1 MSVGQL
7 DANITARAGSK
18 RGMDL
23 YSGNTESIKRDVS
36 EMMELHQKNTATDEF
51 YQNKYGSRWKEYQQF
66 INTVFGLMTKEQQS
80 INPMFQSDS
89 ISSQKGQV
97 YRTYRLDR
105 ISKATR
111 MDGATSMPFHYENIK
126 MNFLPDGFTDATKPV
141 DVTKIEDGFYSQL
154 ESVISKKI
162 PTRATPEQIMA
173 TIDPTRGSGIK
184 ADEIKWS
191 GIEQALPKLAVDGK
205 VTKEALLK
213 YLSDEGNVRFEEVTL
228 SDKSRRFEV
237 REKQEGFAVWD
248 AQGNRWDSDRIL
260 PTRELAQREAE
271 AGNSELSEN
280 LFRTKFSQ
288 HVLPGGENYR
298 EVVLTMP
305 DVNRQRYEE
314 LAKIGSSQMSNEQ
327 FAEYKRLEKS
337 GAPNAGY
344 TSSHFPDIPNYVAH
358 MRLDERT
365 LGDGTRT
372 LHSAEYQSD
381 RHQAGRKKGY
391 RGDLEAG
398 FSAKQ
403 NNENFYIVADD
414 DGRRLTS
421 NYSSRENAI
430 NAFNQGR
437 SELGVGGVADA
448 PFRTTWPLQ
457 LFKRQL
463 RDAVE
468 GGFDSVS
475 WDVGETHRDRYD
487 MSEHIETIDVQTAPN
502 GDKEISLMPKGDAS
516 AIMIETN
523 KDGEIFNSSENFVG
537 KSLEEV
543 IGKELANKVLQTK
556 NDEISGNNLKVGGEG
571 MKGFYDTMLPK
582 EIGKYVKQWGGKVE
596 KSEIKGNAADIDT
609 RAENIFTEW
618 ERTGND
624 YNKTYADAQEQAYAE
639 LGKNGVVEST
649 PIWRIDITP
658 EMRKISETGQ
668 TRYLPEGNKKTK
680 ERQVIGEDMVIDKGD
695 SDTLDVIQS
704 VNAETQ
710 MPSWK
715 DDKPVPVSFGYDLAS
730 APHIS
735 KFAGKVENPS
745 TEFLDNLPYD
755 LNRAE
760 YGRVKSLIENGVV
773 DHFANKMANETRVVL
788 KDPAIAAGKGW
799 YSRMRVKLLNALGET
814 GRELFSQFLGATS
827 AQTPVDENFLQTVDA
842 HEGMKSGRY
851 DRHRKGYLTAIKAEM
866 NGTLNKE
873 IVKTK
878 SVESIKT
885 ILSKLKD
892 ALPLAKVKADKIAI
906 YAEIKSLTK
915 LIETPVN
922 ERTEA
927 QRIKLYVVANDLL
940 PRRSN
945 GAKFNANSGAVLKVI
960 AGVWLNNRE
969 SPKTPNFAGNL
980 SGRTVQA
987 TIDIWAARYIRRMIY
1002 GGEGVPWRIQPKSEV
1017 GVSKEDFAFSQIV
1030 MERAARKLDMNP
1042 DDLQAILWFAEKDF
1056 WDKKKWTKNE
1066 GAKKSSF
1073 DDIFDI
1079 FFPEGKKPLSFAE
1092 GSAMI
1097 KNAREQQKAIAEKEK
1112 KDNLKAE
1119 ANALGISVAALT
1131 RMKKQKN

>member
-1 MSVGQL
+1 
-7 DANITARAGSK
+7 
-18 RGMDL
+18 
-23 YSGNTESIKRDVS
+23 
-36 EMMELHQKNTATDEF
+36 
-51 YQNKYGSRWKEYQQF
+51 
-66 INTVFGLMTKEQQS
+66 
-80 INPMFQSDS
+80 
-89 ISSQKGQV
+89 
-97 YRTYRLDR
+97 
-105 ISKATR
+105 
-111 MDGATSMPFHYENIK
+111 
-126 MNFLPDGFTDATKPV
+126 
-141 DVTKIEDGFYSQL
+141 
-154 ESVISKKI
+154 
-162 PTRATPEQIMA
+162 
-173 TIDPTRGSGIK
+173 
-184 ADEIKWS
+184 
-191 GIEQALPKLAVDGK
+191 
-205 VTKEALLK
+205 
-213 YLSDEGNVRFEEVTL
+213 
-228 SDKSRRFEV
+228 
-237 REKQEGFAVWD
+237 
-248 AQGNRWDSDRIL
+248 
-260 PTRELAQREAE
+260 
-271 AGNSELSEN
+271 
-280 LFRTKFSQ
+280 
-288 HVLPGGENYR
+288 
-298 EVVLTMP
+298 
-305 DVNRQRYEE
+305 
-314 LAKIGSSQMSNEQ
+314 
-327 FAEYKRLEKS
+327 
-337 GAPNAGY
+337 
-344 TSSHFPDIPNYVAH
+344 
-358 MRLDERT
+358 
-365 LGDGTRT
+365 
-372 LHSAEYQSD
+372 
-381 RHQAGRKKGY
+381 
-391 RGDLEAG
+391 
-398 FSAKQ
+398 
-403 NNENFYIVADD
+403 
-414 DGRRLTS
+414 
-421 NYSSRENAI
+421 
-430 NAFNQGR
+430 
-437 SELGVGGVADA
+437 
-448 PFRTTWPLQ
+448 
-457 LFKRQL
+457 
-463 RDAVE
+463 
-468 GGFDSVS
+468 
-475 WDVGETHRDRYD
+475 
-487 MSEHIETIDVQTAPN
+487 
-502 GDKEISLMPKGDAS
+502 
-516 AIMIETN
+516 
-523 KDGEIFNSSENFVG
+523 
-537 KSLEEV
+537 
-543 IGKELANKVLQTK
+543 LANKVLQTK

>member
-1 MSVGQL
+1 
-7 DANITARAGSK
+7 
-18 RGMDL
+18 
-23 YSGNTESIKRDVS
+23 
-36 EMMELHQKNTATDEF
+36 
-51 YQNKYGSRWKEYQQF
+51 
-66 INTVFGLMTKEQQS
+66 MTKEQQS

-228 SDKSRRFEV
+228 RDNQREDIPSAYLRDRQEELLRERAQEAADESDTNPEDEYDAIV
-237 REKQEGFAVWD
+237 RD
-248 AQGNRWDSDRIL
+248 ASQLNETIEQAREEWFNANPTKPTLFSDR
-260 PTRELAQREAE
+260 
-271 AGNSELSEN
+271 
-280 LFRTKFSQ
+280 
-288 HVLPGGENYR
+288 VLPGGENYR

-596 KSEIKGNAADIDT
+596 KSEMGQSMKKDEIDMYDLEDATPEELAQLKAEGMVKG
-609 RAENIFTEW
+609 
-618 ERTGND
+618 
-624 YNKTYADAQEQAYAE
+624 DA
-639 LGKNGVVEST
+639 VPV
-649 PIWRIDITP
+649 WRVDITP

-668 TRYLPEGNKKTK
+668 TRYLPEGDKKTK
-680 ERQVIGEDMVIDKGD
+680 ERQVIGDDMVIDKGD

>member
-1 MSVGQL
+1 
-7 DANITARAGSK
+7 
-18 RGMDL
+18 
-23 YSGNTESIKRDVS
+23 
-36 EMMELHQKNTATDEF
+36 
-51 YQNKYGSRWKEYQQF
+51 
-66 INTVFGLMTKEQQS
+66 MTKEQQS

-191 GIEQALPKLAVDGK
+191 GIEQALASLEKDGK
-205 VTKEALLK
+205 VSKEDLLN
-213 YLSDEGNVRFEEVTL
+213 YLRNEGRVRFEEVDVGKKFQPKNL
-228 SDKSRRFEV
+228 
-237 REKQEGFAVWD
+237 D
-248 AQGNRWDSDRIL
+248 ALRK
-260 PTRELAQREAE
+260 EAE
-271 AGNSELSEN
+271 QSGDFSRYDEALLQN
-280 LFRTKFSQ
+280 LHDGTKFSQ
-288 HVLPGGENYR
+288 YVLPGGENYR
-298 EVVLTMP
+298 EVVLAMP